1 MACSILAVN
10 LGTFCIAVA
19 PPKTGIEN
27 FDVKKK
33 TSLTWPIS
41 HSPGQ
46 LQRQAAMAF
55 FLQIMRHQ
63 GWDRCFL
70 ATTNW
75 VVRGITKYGA

>member
-33 TSLTWPIS
+33 IFNMANFSQPRTVAKASS
-41 HSPGQ
+41 H
-46 LQRQAAMAF
+46 
-55 FLQIMRHQ
+55 
-63 GWDRCFL
+63 
-70 ATTNW
+70 
-75 VVRGITKYGA
+75 GIFSADHEASRMGSMLLGNN

>member
-33 TSLTWPIS
+33 L
-41 HSPGQ
+41 
-46 LQRQAAMAF
+46 L
-55 FLQIMRHQ
+55 
-63 GWDRCFL
+63 
-70 ATTNW
+70 
-75 VVRGITKYGA
+75 